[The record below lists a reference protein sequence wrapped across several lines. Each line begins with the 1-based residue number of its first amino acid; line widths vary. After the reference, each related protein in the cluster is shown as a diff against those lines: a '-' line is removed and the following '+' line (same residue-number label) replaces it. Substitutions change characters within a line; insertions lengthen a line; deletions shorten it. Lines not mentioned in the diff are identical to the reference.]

1 MLKIRLRRMG
11 SRHRPFYRVVVSD
24 SRRRPTSSA
33 LEEVVT
39 YDPRQRPSRIDL
51 KLDRIDHWLGHG
63 AQPSETVSHI
73 VAKARR
79 APAAPEATETVEEA
93 PAAEATPAAEAAPA
107 DEAAAD
113 DAVEAAAAAET
124 ADEAPAEAAEADT
137 AAEADEITAEG
148 N

>member
-33 LEEVVT
+33 LEEVGT

-79 APAAPEATETVEEA
+79 APAAPEEA
-93 PAAEATPAAEAAPA
+93 PAAAEEAAPA
-107 DEAAAD
+107 ADETEAAAD
-113 DAVEAAAAAET
+113 DQVEAAAAAET
-124 ADEAPAEAAEADT
+124 ADDAPAEAADSE
-137 AAEADEITAEG
+137 AAEADETTATEG